1 MTPDIETIQ
10 ILAET
15 LDSLGIALCLFDDT
29 PATILWNRSF
39 LDLFPEHAGHVHAGE
54 LYSDNLRRFYR
65 VRLSTEE
72 QAHIEHHVTD
82 GIARHALQR
91 LPFVF
96 QHHGRWLRVASLPMP
111 GVGRVRIWTPIAPPD
126 AIDTM
131 RDTLSR
137 VVPETGVFSAIE
149 DVADGVMLRTRDGM
163 IRAVNR
169 RFVALYRL
177 DPDTEIRGQTFQ
189 LLLARLWGDHP
200 MLQSALLALAD
211 NQRFEGSP
219 FEIPLP
225 GDRWVRVSE
234 QPTRDGSLVSTHAD
248 VSELRRLQQEADQAR
263 QRVEAINRTL
273 VEQIGERERAE
284 AALRQVQRMEAIGQI
299 TGGIAH
305 DFGNLLSV
313 VMGNLE
319 LLAARET
326 DATRLRRL
334 SVARSAA
341 ERGAS
346 LTSQLLAFA
355 RQQPLQ
361 PVAVD
366 LNVLID
372 GMSPLLRSALG
383 ARITLDLS
391 PFATARHAMVDPTQI
406 ELVVLNLAINAR
418 DAMPEGGTLTIGT
431 RNEDLPAQTGPD
443 MPPSGPYV
451 TVFVADTGTGMTP
464 EVLARAFD
472 PFFTTKSTG
481 SGLGLS
487 QTYGLARQ
495 SGGMARIISAP
506 GQGTRVEVL
515 LPGRDPAPRRAVAH
529 KVEPARRAGVF
540 ILVVDDNR
548 DVRET
553 TALLLQ
559 RLGYTTTTAGDG
571 DEALEILERSPG
583 IDLLLT
589 DVSMPVMTGPQ
600 LARRARMLQ
609 PDLPILLF
617 SGFVDPDGLAEA
629 PADCPLLRKPIRSR
643 DLAAAVDQ
651 ALAGRSAAAARQQEA

>member
-1 MTPDIETIQ
+1 MSADIDTIQ
-10 ILAET
+10 LLGET
-15 LDSLGIALCLFDDT
+15 LDSLGVALCLFDDT

-54 LYSDNLRRFYR
+54 PYSDNLRRFYR

-91 LPFVF
+91 LPYAF
-96 QHHGRWLRVASLPMP
+96 QHHGRWVRVASLPVP
-111 GVGRVRIWTPIAPPD
+111 GVGRVRIWTEIPPPD
-126 AIDTM
+126 AIDAM

-137 VVPETGVFSAIE
+137 VVPERGVFSAIE

-169 RFVALYRL
+169 RFTLLYRL
-177 DPDTEIRGQTFQ
+177 DAATEIRGQTFEQ
-189 LLLARLWGDHP
+189 LLSHLWGDDP
-200 MLQSALLALAD
+200 MLQSAVLALAD
-211 NQRFEGSP
+211 NRRFEGST

-225 GDRWVRVSE
+225 GNRWVRISE
-234 QPTRDGSLVSTHAD
+234 QPTRDGGLVSTHAD
-248 VSELRRLQQEADQAR
+248 VSDLRRLQHEADQAR
-263 QRVEAINRTL
+263 LRVEAINRTL
-273 VEQIGERERAE
+273 LEQIAERERAE
-284 AALRQVQRMEAIGQI
+284 SALRQVQRMEAIGQI

-319 LLAARET
+319 LLTARET
-326 DATRLRRL
+326 DPTRLRRL
-334 SVARSAA
+334 NVARSAA

-346 LTSQLLAFA
+346 LTGQLLAFS

-366 LNVLID
+366 LNVLIE
-372 GMSPLLRSALG
+372 GMAPLLRSALG
-383 ARITLDLS
+383 ARITLHMNAF
-391 PFATARHAMVDPTQI
+391 PRARHALVDPTQI

-418 DAMPEGGTLTIGT
+418 DAMPDGGTLTIGT
-431 RNEDLPAQTGPD
+431 VNEDLGDQTGPD
-443 MPPSGPYV
+443 MPPPGPYV
-451 TVFVADTGTGMTP
+451 TVFVADSGTGMTP

-472 PFFTTKSTG
+472 PFFTTKTTG

-495 SGGMARIISAP
+495 SGGMARIISAV

-515 LPGRDPAPRRAVAH
+515 LPGLDPAPKRAMTRPAEPERRS
-529 KVEPARRAGVF
+529 GVS

-553 TALLLQ
+553 TAILLQ
-559 RLGYTTTTAGDG
+559 RLGYTTTTAADG
-571 DEALEILERSPG
+571 SEALEMLERMPG

-600 LARRARMLQ
+600 LARRARLLR
-609 PDLPILLF
+609 PDLPILMF

-629 PADCPLLRKPIRSR
+629 PPDCKLLRKPIRSR
-643 DLAAAVDQ
+643 DLAAAVDV
-651 ALAGRSAAAARQQEA
+651 ALAGRSAAGAGQQET